1 MSEAARRFYRTA
13 AATERDGGFAVTLD
27 ERVLKSPKG
36 AAFAAPTRALA
47 EAMASEWEAQT
58 EKIVPAS
65 MPITQLAFAAIDW
78 TASSRGERA
87 QYVASFGMTD
97 LLCHRADAPP
107 DLVLRQAEAW
117 DPIVAWARET
127 LGVNLP
133 VVEGVVAAAIAPA
146 ELNKLKAHAEA
157 LDDFA
162 LTALSQAAGLSG
174 SALVAFALV
183 KDRLTGQN
191 AYAAATLDDEFAL
204 ERWGEDAEARAR
216 LDAVRAEFDA
226 LGRFVAALRA

>member
-1 MSEAARRFYRTA
+1 MNEPARRFYKTA
-13 AATERDGGFAVTLD
+13 ATAERNGGFAVTLD

-47 EAMASEWEAQT
+47 EAMAREWEAQT

-87 QYVASFGMTD
+87 QYVASFGTTD
-97 LLCHRADAPP
+97 LLCHRADAPA

-117 DPIVAWARET
+117 DAIVAWARET

-133 VVEGVVAAAIAPA
+133 VVEGVVAAAIAPG
-146 ELNKLKAHAEA
+146 ELCKLTAHAEA

-183 KDRLTGQN
+183 NGRLTGQE
-191 AYAAATLDDEFAL
+191 AYAIATLDDEFAL

-216 LDAVRAEFDA
+216 LQAVRAEFDA
-226 LGRFVAALRA
+226 LARFVAALHA